1 MAYFIRPC
9 TLEMDYETYM
19 RFVIRH
25 HRELRLPYAFAVR
38 LSFMASPLALGQA
51 LLVVDEESWEL
62 VGAAGFV
69 YGTGAGEYE
78 DRHICQVEV
87 AFLLEPQR
95 RTLLFARVMQ
105 AVVELAERNNP
116 DVRFLQF
123 WAPAD
128 WTRSEGIV
136 RKLLSLPG
144 SNVRED
150 NGMALCRIPFDEL
163 ARYCRRL
170 NDRRTA

>member
-9 TLEMDYETYM
+9 TLEMDHESYM

-25 HRELRLPYAFAVR
+25 YRELRLPYAFAVK

-51 LLVVDEESWEL
+51 LLVVDEDSWEF

-69 YGTGAGEYE
+69 YGTGAGQYE
-78 DRHICQVEV
+78 DRHICQLEV

-95 RTLLFARVMQ
+95 RTRLFARGMQ
-105 AVVELAERNNP
+105 AVVELIERDNP
-116 DVRFLQF
+116 DVRYLQF
-123 WAPAD
+123 WTPAD
-128 WTRSEGIV
+128 WTRSEGVV

-144 SNVRED
+144 STVRED
-150 NGMALCRIPFDEL
+150 NGMALCRVPFDEF

-170 NDRRTA
+170 NERRTA